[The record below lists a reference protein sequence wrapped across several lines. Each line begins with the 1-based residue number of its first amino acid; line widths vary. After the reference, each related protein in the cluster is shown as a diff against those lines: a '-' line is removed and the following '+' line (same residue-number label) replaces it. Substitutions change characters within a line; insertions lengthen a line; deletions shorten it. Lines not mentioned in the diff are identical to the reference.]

1 MPDIG
6 FISASNGVY
15 VVNDNTESTKRCRGF
30 EVLEDTVIT
39 SIKVN
44 GDAANVVADYIS
56 TPATALK
63 AGTLI
68 TPLGD
73 DHFSGVTLSSGSI
86 AQIL

>member
-15 VVNDNTESTKRCRGF
+15 VVNDTTESTKRCRGF
-30 EVLEDTVIT
+30 EVLEDTVV
-39 SIKVN
+39 SNIKVN
-44 GDAANVVADYIS
+44 GNGTNVVADYIS

-63 AGTLI
+63 AGALI
-68 TPLGD
+68 TPQGD
-73 DHFSGVTLSSGSI
+73 DVFTGVTLSSGSI